1 MQKTD
6 VNTALAIFF
15 VVFAV
20 VFIVGLAVIPP
31 ATQQEAQ
38 AANQN
43 SDSRNKGQQ
52 SEISSDCKRQG
63 KDKKVVDE
71 CTEAT
76 QGDFCYNRQLDGN
89 TDERCFPTKAQ
100 CQQARAADSEAISPC
115 LPG

>member
-6 VNTALAIFF
+6 VNTAFAIFF

-52 SEISSDCKRQG
+52 GEISSDCKRQG

-71 CTEAT
+71 CITCKSIIFFFASIFQKEEAKHI
-76 QGDFCYNRQLDGN
+76 
-89 TDERCFPTKAQ
+89 EEIHTKVGHK
-100 CQQARAADSEAISPC
+100 R
-115 LPG
+115 L